1 MFKGL
6 VEKMRAV
13 EVKKINHGNE
23 KIHEMN
29 SKFEL
34 GNGKFESMAKHYR
47 IAGRH
52 LVKGTKDGI
61 DGVKYYAEGVSLAP
75 DAATEVVAK
84 KVNNYIFAFEAWRAD
99 GNIRKYKEYKL
110 LFESSAMLGE
120 MIQNGL
126 SILEKEETVA
136 ETTASFQAMKA
147 WELLCAKYG
156 VEGATNWIRQN
167 PEMWEMM
174 KGGEK

>member
-6 VEKMRAV
+6 ISKMYAV
-13 EVKKINHGNE
+13 ETSDAKKEEIMKSEFNAGVEVIKSGN
-23 KIHEMN
+23 KDFVIAA
-29 SKFEL
+29 KFARR
-34 GNGKFESMAKHYR
+34 GAGK
-47 IAGRH
+47 
-52 LVKGTKDGI
+52 
-61 DGVKYYAEGVSLAP
+61 YAEGVGHFAKAAAAAP
-75 DAATEVVAK
+75 GAATEAAAK
-84 KVNNYIFAFEAWRAD
+84 KVNDYIFAFEAWRAD

-136 ETTASFQAMKA
+136 KTTASSQAMKA

-156 VEGATNWIRQN
+156 VDEATVWIEQN

-174 KGGEK
+174 KGGDNE